1 MNKELEIQKYIKAHG
16 LDETVTTFKL
26 KVNDYGHKILLKY
39 DQIESD
45 FSKEEVR
52 EARGLILE
60 KGTWNVMSFIFK
72 KFFNYGEGHA
82 DKIDWNKA
90 IVYIK
95 LDGSLLQLY
104 FDWIIG
110 EWCAG
115 TTGTANGEGEVN
127 KKENTNFAQLFWR
140 VAESC
145 GLDKTNLRKDLC
157 YGFELTTPYNIVVT
171 PHGRSRITLLG
182 ARNVKTLV
190 EENDLEK
197 LSYQIGIPSVLTFDF
212 KDISYEMLYKL
223 FENMPFTEEGY
234 VVSNLE
240 EDGIIKRIKIKN
252 PAYVAVHHL
261 KSKLG
266 EYHIM
271 SVIKT
276 NEVDEF
282 IATFPERAEE
292 IERLKEGFNNLIIKM
307 ESIKEILY
315 PLIKNNVPRKEYA
328 LKVFQELQNNNLD
341 KSFSGCFFGILDGRI
356 ENVREF
362 LRELD
367 DKKLYYIL

>member
-367 DKKLYYIL
+367 DKK